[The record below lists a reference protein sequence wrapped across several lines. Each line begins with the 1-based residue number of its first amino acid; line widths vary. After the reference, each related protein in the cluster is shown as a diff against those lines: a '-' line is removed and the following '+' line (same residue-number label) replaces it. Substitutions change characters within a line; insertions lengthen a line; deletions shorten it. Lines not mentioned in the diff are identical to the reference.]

1 MTRTWR
7 SRLIIT
13 LSVLKSRW
21 TRPFSCAAA
30 SPRPASTNTLR
41 MSFQVRCWTCSQ
53 YVTVF
58 PSTYSIAMK
67 TLSSNVP
74 TSYATTTFGCDRRA
88 IACASRSV
96 RARPSDSDTPLPGLT
111 RNNFTATLRSNSGSY
126 AA

>member
-7 SRLIIT
+7 SRLTIT

-21 TRPFSCAAA
+21 TSPFSCAAA
-30 SPRPASTNTLR
+30 SPRPASLNTCR
-41 MSFQVRCWTCSQ
+41 ISRQVRGCTCSQ

-96 RARPSDSDTPLPGLT
+96 RCRPSDSETPLPGFT
-111 RNNFTATLRSNSGSY
+111 RSSLTATLRSSSGSY